1 MDPKTRRAVA
11 FYLVLGVASW
21 DAVTR
26 GFSKW
31 NVALLILAT
40 GWGTMEG
47 IAKLVWG
54 WRDGNPD
61 ADSKGKD

>member
-40 GWGTMEG
+40 GWGTLEG

-54 WRDGNPD
+54 WKPD
-61 ADSKGKD
+61 ASSADKAKD